1 MRLMETDETID
12 TIFSEAENQDDLQAY
27 YAKKLIIG
35 LSVFGHDR
43 IDALLEKCPGFDINT
58 KIYRADICLPYCEHL
73 NDISTVKRDKNNKPY
88 TDIADNRFPAT
99 IVVDDRGFIS
109 FYGGVMQYAILR
121 DDLDLVRHLSDL
133 GATVSFEINGSDV
146 SRDYIN
152 SEEMTRLVSE
162 LRQREDGAR
171 TGRPKHRGRIRNK

>member
-12 TIFSEAENQDDLQAY
+12 TIFSEAESQDDLQSY
-27 YAKKLIIG
+27 YARKLIIG

-43 IDALLEKCPGFDINT
+43 FDALLERCPGFDINT
-58 KIYRADICLPYCEHL
+58 KIYRADILLPYCEHL
-73 NDISTVKRDKNNKPY
+73 NDISTVKRDANNMPY

-99 IVVDDRGFIS
+99 IAVDDRGFIS

-121 DDLDLVRHLSDL
+121 NDLDLVRHLADL
-133 GATVSFEINGSDV
+133 GATVSFEINGSDA

-152 SEEMTRLVSE
+152 SSEMTQLLSE
-162 LRQREDGAR
+162 LRNKEQSNK
-171 TGRPKHRGRIRNK
+171 TNRPKRRIRNK